1 MLPFLLQH
9 STFKGNRVEKKKN
22 LSISYH
28 SAILNGSQ
36 YLYIML
42 STLQYHYRLNSAGCK
57 KYHSEHK
64 AYNSSNEKRVISVFQ
79 LEWKIKITKALSS
92 KENWQIKGTKNKI
105 FMAHIVKW
113 KVNNLRWTIMWEIAL
128 FLKSKKANLTNTHI
142 HIPAS
147 WACSYM
153 YMCTN
158 MQVMVDVQQCW
169 GIDIFSPILIFKIFS
184 SETVKLTSTALY
196 EEGWFFFFFLSPA

>member
-1 MLPFLLQH
+1 MRTKQSKITSLVELKYNLISLWFFLICQCPYWFPASCTDKYIKKLYTPPLSNKSHLYYLLLLHILLPFLLQY
-9 STFKGNRVEKKKN
+9 STSKGNRVEKKP

-42 STLQYHYRLNSAGCK
+42 STLQYHYRLNSASCK

-64 AYNSSNEKRVISVFQ
+64 DCNSSNEKRVISVFQ

-128 FLKSKKANLTNTHI
+128 FLKSKKQI
-142 HIPAS
+142 
-147 WACSYM
+147 
-153 YMCTN
+153 
-158 MQVMVDVQQCW
+158 
-169 GIDIFSPILIFKIFS
+169 
-184 SETVKLTSTALY
+184 
-196 EEGWFFFFFLSPA
+196 

>member
-1 MLPFLLQH
+1 MWGFFIYPCPYRFPASYTDKYIKKLYTSPLSNKSHLYYLLLCHTLLPFLLQH
-9 STFKGNRVEKKKN
+9 STSKGNRVEKKN

-128 FLKSKKANLTNTHI
+128 FLKSKKQI
-142 HIPAS
+142 
-147 WACSYM
+147 
-153 YMCTN
+153 
-158 MQVMVDVQQCW
+158 
-169 GIDIFSPILIFKIFS
+169 
-184 SETVKLTSTALY
+184 
-196 EEGWFFFFFLSPA
+196 

>member
-1 MLPFLLQH
+1 MWGFLSINVHIDFQHHTQINTLRSYIHHLSPNLYYLLLLHLLLPFLLQH
-9 STFKGNRVEKKKN
+9 STSKGNRVEKN

-28 SAILNGSQ
+28 SATLNGSQ
-36 YLYIML
+36 YLYIMP

-113 KVNNLRWTIMWEIAL
+113 KVNNLRWTIMWKIAL
-128 FLKSKKANLTNTHI
+128 FLKRKKQI
-142 HIPAS
+142 
-147 WACSYM
+147 
-153 YMCTN
+153 
-158 MQVMVDVQQCW
+158 
-169 GIDIFSPILIFKIFS
+169 
-184 SETVKLTSTALY
+184 
-196 EEGWFFFFFLSPA
+196 

>member
-1 MLPFLLQH
+1 
-9 STFKGNRVEKKKN
+9 
-22 LSISYH
+22 
-28 SAILNGSQ
+28 
-36 YLYIML
+36 ML

-169 GIDIFSPILIFKIFS
+169 GIDIFSPILTFKIFS

-196 EEGWFFFFFLSPA
+196 EEGWFFFSSWVQPRNEDWMRECSLTALQFSTTLCSESPITYLFLDFYTTKK